1 MVRKAPT
8 AASVPSP
15 DAGAGAEGAASSSL
29 MAGGGVSGGGAG
41 AANASSSA
49 PAFPGAFATAADADL
64 PSVMTCANYVKLP
77 PYSSAAAAKA
87 RLLVAI
93 REGAG
98 SFDLS

>member
-1 MVRKAPT
+1 M
-8 AASVPSP
+8 
-15 DAGAGAEGAASSSL
+15 AGSL
-29 MAGGGVSGGGAG
+29 MMTSGGGGGGSSTGNAN
-41 AANASSSA
+41 ANASTSA

-93 REGAG
+93 REGGG